1 MFKAGAAA
9 RRFLL
14 AVLIVTPPAWAQ
26 TLAFATGAPPT
37 SIDPHFHTLTPN
49 ANVGTHLFGALVER
63 DAQAR
68 LRPGLAESWRLVNDT
83 TWEFKLRKGVTFHN
97 GEPFTAE
104 DVVFTIERVPNV
116 PNSPASYAVYTK
128 PITRAEIVDPWTI
141 RFSTAAVHPLL
152 PTDLSQIHILTRSI
166 AGHATTADFNSGR
179 AAIGTGPYRLVSY
192 SHGDRLE
199 LARNEA
205 YWGEKPAWERVDYRI
220 IGNDAARVAALRSG
234 DVQLIDGV
242 PTGDIA
248 RLRGEEAITLS
259 EATSLRMVYLRVDV
273 GRDVSPYVTGPN
285 GEKLD
290 RNPLK
295 DPRVRAALSMA
306 INRDAIVDRVMSGAA
321 LATGQPMP
329 PGTYGH
335 IPDLKPPAYDPARA
349 KQLLAEAGWPD
360 GFGIT
365 LIGSNDRYINDAQ
378 IIQAVGQMWARIG
391 VNTKVEAMPYSAF
404 SQRNARSD
412 LSAALGGWSNVSGE
426 PSSGLR
432 ALLMTRDLP
441 RGYGTANRSGYSNP
455 DFDKLVMRAMVTTDD
470 TAREQVFMEATRMAM
485 ADHGLIPL
493 HIQKNVWAMRKGLV
507 HDPRADEMTLAM
519 GIRPAP

>member
-1 MFKAGAAA
+1 MTTTIRALLLGAA
-9 RRFLL
+9 LTL
-14 AVLIVTPPAWAQ
+14 PAAAQ
-26 TLAFATGAPPT
+26 TLDFATGAPPT
-37 SIDPHFHTLTPN
+37 SLDPHFHTLTPN

-68 LRPGLAESWRLVNDT
+68 LQPGLAESWRLVNET

-97 GEPFTAE
+97 GAPFTAD
-104 DVVFTIERVPNV
+104 DVVFTIERVPTV
-116 PNSPASYAVYTK
+116 PNSPASYSVYTK
-128 PITRAEIVDPWTI
+128 PIQRIEVVDPWTI
-141 RFSTAAVHPLL
+141 RFHTQVVHPLL

-166 AGHATTADFNSGR
+166 AAHSTTADFNSGQ

-192 SHGDRLE
+192 TRGDRLE
-199 LARNEA
+199 LARNGA
-205 YWGEKPAWERVDYRI
+205 YWGAAPAWERVNYRI
-220 IGNDAARVAALRSG
+220 IGNDATRVAALRSG

-242 PTGDIA
+242 PTGDID
-248 RLRGEEAITLS
+248 RLRSEPGIVLS

-273 GRDVSPYVTGPN
+273 GRDDSPYVTGPN

-290 RNPLK
+290 RNPMK
-295 DPRVRAALSMA
+295 DQRVRAALSAA
-306 INRDAIVDRVMSGAA
+306 INRGAIVDRVMSGAA

-329 PGTYGH
+329 PGTFGH
-335 IPDLKPPAYDPARA
+335 DPALPPPAYDPDGA
-349 KQLLAEAGWPD
+349 KRLLAEAGWPD

-365 LIGSNDRYINDAQ
+365 LIGSNDRYVNDAQ
-378 IIQAVGQMWARIG
+378 IIQAVGQMWTRIG
-391 VNTKVEAMPYSAF
+391 VRTKVEAMPYASF

-441 RGYGTANRSGYSNP
+441 RGFGTANRSGYSNREY
-455 DFDKLVMRAMVTTDD
+455 DALVLRGMVTPDD
-470 TAREQVFMEATRMAM
+470 EAREQIFMQATRMAM
-485 ADHGLIPL
+485 ADLGLIPL

-507 HDPRADEMTLAM
+507 HEPRADEMTLAM
-519 GIRPAP
+519 GVRPAP